1 MINNL
6 KPANMKTKI
15 FSLVLLSLLAFTGQ
29 AQDKYGA
36 TEEQQI
42 KCKEALSLY
51 RTYRDQ
57 KQYDDAYMHWQ
68 KACIECPPIVTERLY
83 SDGAKFIKHK
93 IKQEK
98 ETDRGQVLIDSL
110 LLMHDLRMEHFGST
124 EKKPDNKCVIMGMK
138 ATDLVK
144 YRVDEY
150 PIAYEWYAEAVGC
163 LKEKSRASYIKNYY
177 QLMFN
182 LYATAENDSTK
193 NMYRQKLLLEYLQLQ
208 KYADYGIKNSE
219 KPKTIEGFE
228 SCKKHLDDFF
238 IKVADDC
245 EELDQILADYV
256 AEDDADIERKKG
268 ALRLLNMR
276 DCTDSPFFMEIAL
289 AVCAVDPSTE
299 CNYAIAV
306 NYLKQKDFGQALGH
320 FESAIDMSTEDSNME
335 KLYMHAGKTA
345 AMDKQPLKATG
356 FANKALKVNPQSG
369 EALMLIGDVIAGSQ
383 AKCVEDKMDGR
394 SVYWLAV
401 DYYNRA
407 KAMDS
412 SLAEKVSKKIRSC
425 KGQYPT
431 IEQMFFIGLSEGGS
445 FTVPCRGESTTAR
458 ARG

>member
-1 MINNL
+1 
-6 KPANMKTKI
+6 MKTKI
-15 FSLVLLSLLAFTGQ
+15 FSIVLLGLLAFTGQ

-42 KCKEALSLY
+42 KCKEALSVY

-57 KQYDDAYMHWQ
+57 KQYDDAYIHWK
-68 KACIECPPIVTERLY
+68 KACAECPPIVTERLY

-93 IKQEK
+93 IKKEK
-98 ETDRGQVLIDSL
+98 GTDREQVLIDSL

-124 EKKPDNKCVIMGMK
+124 EKKPDNKCDIMGMK

-150 PIAYEWYAEAVGC
+150 PVAYEWYAEAVGC

-182 LYATAENDSTK
+182 LYATAKNDTTK
-193 NMYRQKLLLEYLQLQ
+193 NMLRQKLLLEYLQLQ
-208 KYADYGIKNSE
+208 KYADYGVANSE
-219 KPKTIEGFE
+219 KEKTKEGFI
-228 SCKKHLDDFF
+228 SCKQHLDDFF

-245 EELDQILADYV
+245 VELAQILADYV

-276 DCTDSPFFMEIAL
+276 DCTDSDFFMEVAL
-289 AVCAVDPSTE
+289 AVCAVDPSSE

-306 NYLKQKDFGQALGH
+306 NYLKQKDYSQALGH
-320 FESAIDMSTEDSNME
+320 FESAVEMRDEDSNME
-335 KLYMHAGKTA
+335 KLYMGAGKTA
-345 AMDKQPLKATG
+345 SMLGRGSTATSY
-356 FANKALKVNPQSG
+356 ANKALKENPKSG
-369 EALMLIGDVIAGSQ
+369 EALMLIGDVIASGQSG
-383 AKCVEDKMDGR
+383 CDDKMDGR

-407 KAMDS
+407 KTKDS
-412 SLAEKVSKKIRSC
+412 SLGGKVNKKISSC

-431 IEQMFFIGLSEGGS
+431 IEQMFFVGLSEGGA
-445 FTVPCRGESTTAR
+445 FTVPGRGESTKAR